1 MSSEPDTPADADAP
15 PEPRPPSGS
24 VTETVNIV
32 FPGDTNPHGTIFG
45 GRVMQFID
53 QVAAMAAQRHCRR
66 IVVTVSMDALEFKAP
81 IHIGEYAVVRA
92 VVNRAWRSS
101 MEVEVT
107 VDAEHP
113 LTGERRRSAEAFLT
127 FVALDDRHRPIA
139 VPPVQ
144 PETDAEWARYHAA
157 EARRTARLAAAGAG
171 APGMAGSPAP
181 TVPPSPH
188 TAGTLPGPAE
198 SGPDAPAGRGGAPDA
213 AALAS
218 QARIRARHQAAG
230 VRLVDPEHTWID
242 AEVVIGPGTVVWP
255 GTHLRGGTAIGDDCV
270 VGPNAW
276 VADSAIGDRAHVR
289 FAVLDHASVGEG
301 CGVGPFAHLRPGARL
316 EAGAHVGNF
325 GELKNAT
332 LGPGARM
339 GHFGY
344 LGDAQVG
351 AGANIGAG
359 TVTCNFDGAAKH
371 PTVIGRGAFIGSDTM
386 LVAPVVVGDGAR
398 TGAGSVVTRDVPEG
412 VTVAGVPARPLRKP
426 SGGGASEPGHPDRG
440 RAARAAPIDAD
451 PAIPDEVEPRHGHG

>member
-66 IVVTVSMDALEFKAP
+66 IVVTASMDALEFKAP
-81 IHIGEYAVVRA
+81 INLGEYAVVRA

-139 VPPVQ
+139 VTPVQ

-157 EARRTARLAAAGAG
+157 EARRTARLAAPPGASPPQTRTPELAG
-171 APGMAGSPAP
+171 PPAP
-181 TVPPSPH
+181 AAAP
-188 TAGTLPGPAE
+188 
-198 SGPDAPAGRGGAPDA
+198 APAGPESTPDA
-213 AALAS
+213 AAHAR
-218 QARIRARHQAAG
+218 QAPIRARHQAAG
-230 VRLVDPEHTWID
+230 VRLVDPGHTWID

-255 GTHLRGGTAIGDDCV
+255 GTHLRGATAIGRDCV

-276 VADSAIGDRAHVR
+276 VADSTIGDRAHVR
-289 FAVLDHASVGEG
+289 FAVLDHASVGED

-412 VTVAGVPARPLRKP
+412 ATVAGVPARPLRTAR
-426 SGGGASEPGHPDRG
+426 GGGAPEPGGDRDPG
-440 RAARAAPIDAD
+440 RAAEPARVDRD
-451 PAIPDEVEPRHGHG
+451 PPASDEPGQRRGHG